1 MEGRNERI
9 YIRVSSDEL
18 EAIREKAAAR
28 HLSVSAYIRMVYEC
42 LMIENQKS

>member
-28 HLSVSAYIRMVYEC
+28 HLSVSAYIRMVVLSTE
-42 LMIENQKS
+42 EVNKND